1 MWRTC
6 SIHPNLKTHSIQCNR
21 NDFIPI
27 PHEFYEP
34 GDLIIGGI
42 ASQIFFNYNPM
53 DFSEQPSQMLIK
65 VAFVDTKHY
74 QHILAL
80 VFAVK
85 EINHNPSI
93 LPNITLGF
101 HLYDSY
107 YNAHMTFKAT
117 LALLSSQ
124 HEHVPNYECDVQN
137 NLVAVIGG
145 FGSKTSIYMD
155 TILKIYKTPQLSYGS
170 VLSRR
175 NDKLLSS
182 WYKMAPNDGH
192 QYKGI
197 VQLLVHFKWIW
208 VGLFVVDDDNGE
220 TFLQTLVPLFSQNG
234 ICFAFIN
241 RIQKLNYLYGMM
253 ESFSSNAKTF
263 PSLMESKV
271 NVFVVHGE
279 PPSMENLY
287 WQLFVVDLNSPIGK
301 VWIVTAHWDFES
313 KTYQR
318 DWDIQHFHG
327 AISLMIHSNQPTG
340 FRTFLQRVNP
350 AWAKTDGFIEDFW
363 EQAFDCL
370 LKESNESESVDP
382 KTTCTGEENLE
393 DLPGPL
399 FEMSM
404 TGHSYNI
411 YNAVYAISHAIHII
425 FESSSKLRLEPQNL
439 KAWQLNRFLRSISFN
454 NSVGDAVHFDNNGE
468 LIVGFDVTN
477 WVTFPN
483 NSFVRVKVGSLDPH
497 APPGKTLKIQDENL
511 VWHEW
516 FTQVPPL
523 SVCNENCNPGYRKRK
538 KEGEPFCCYDCVPC
552 SHGKI
557 SDKKDM
563 DGCIKCPEDQYPNK
577 AQNECFPKRI
587 IFLTSEEPL
596 GIIIVSFILSF
607 SLTTVFILIT
617 FIKNRDT
624 PIVKA
629 NNRSLTYILLISL
642 LLCFLCSFLFIGQP
656 GRVTCLLRQTS
667 FSMVF
672 SVAISSVL
680 AKTITVVLAFMAT
693 KPGSRV
699 RRWVGKRMANSIVVS
714 CSLIQVALC
723 TAWQISSPPFP
734 YMDMKSLDDKM
745 ILECNEGSATMF
757 YCVLGYMGFLA
768 IVTFT
773 VAFFARKLP
782 DSFNE
787 AKFITFSMLVFCS
800 VWVPFVP
807 TYYSIKGKSVVAV
820 EIFSILASSAGLLG
834 CIFSPKCYIIVMR
847 PELNNRH
854 QLIPRKHQ

>member
-1 MWRTC
+1 MWRAC

-21 NDFIPI
+21 NGFIPI
-27 PHEFYEP
+27 PHECYEP
-34 GDLIIGGI
+34 GVLVIGGI
-42 ASQIFFNYNPM
+42 ASQIFFHHNPVH
-53 DFSEQPSQMLIK
+53 FGEQPSQMLIEEA
-65 VAFVDTKHY
+65 VVDTKHY

-85 EINHNPSI
+85 EINHNPRI

-124 HEHVPNYECDVQN
+124 REHVPNYKCDVQN
-137 NLVAVIGG
+137 NLAAVIGG
-145 FGSKTSIYMD
+145 LGSQTSIHMA

-170 VLSRR
+170 VLSGW
-175 NDKLLSS
+175 DDEQFSS
-182 WYKMAPNDGH
+182 LYKMVPNDGH

-208 VGLFVVDDDNGE
+208 VGLIVADDDNGE
-220 TFLQTLVPLFSQNG
+220 MFLQTLIPLFSQSG

-241 RIQKLNYLYGMM
+241 RIQKMTYVFGMIELFLNKW
-253 ESFSSNAKTF
+253 KTF
-263 PSLMESKV
+263 PLLMEGKV
-271 NVFVVHGE
+271 NVFVVNGA
-279 PPSMENLY
+279 PPSMEELS
-287 WQLFVVDLNSPIGK
+287 WHLRFVDTNSPKGK
-301 VWIVTAHWDFES
+301 VWLVTAHWDFES
-313 KTYQR
+313 KSYQR

-327 AISLMIHSNQPTG
+327 AISLTIHSNQPTE

-350 AWAKTDGFIEDFW
+350 FWAKTDSFITEFW

-370 LKESNESESVDP
+370 LKESNGRKSDEP
-382 KTTCTGEENLE
+382 KPTCTGEEKLE
-393 DLPGPL
+393 SLPGPL

-411 YNAVYAISHAIHII
+411 YNAVYAISHALHVI
-425 FESSSKLRLEPQNL
+425 FESRSKLRLEPWNL
-439 KAWQLNRFLRSISFN
+439 KAWQLNHFLRRISFN
-454 NSVGDAVHFDNNGE
+454 NSIGDAVHFDENRE
-468 LIVGFDVTN
+468 LIVEFDVTN
-477 WVTFPN
+477 WITFPN
-483 NSFVRVKVGSLDPH
+483 KSFVRVKVGSLDPH
-497 APPGKTLKIQDENL
+497 APTGKELKIQDENL
-511 VWHEW
+511 MWHKW

-523 SVCNENCNPGYRKRK
+523 SVCNDNCHPGYSKRK
-538 KEGEPFCCYDCVPC
+538 KEGEPFCCYDCISC

-563 DGCIKCPEDQYPNK
+563 DDCIKCPEDQYPNK
-577 AQNECFPKRI
+577 AQNECSSKSLS
-587 IFLTSEEPL
+587 FLTYEEPL
-596 GIIIVSFILSF
+596 GIIVVSFILSF

-617 FIKNRDT
+617 FIKNHDT
-624 PIVKA
+624 SIVKA

-699 RRWVGKRMANSIVVS
+699 RRWVGKRLANSIVLS
-714 CSLIQVALC
+714 CSILQAALC
-723 TAWQISSPPFP
+723 TVWLISSPPFP
-734 YMDMKSLDDKM
+734 HTDVKSLDDKM
-745 ILECNEGSATMF
+745 ILECNEGSSMMF
-757 YCVLGYMGFLA
+757 FCVLGYMGFLA
-768 IVTFT
+768 IFTFT

-787 AKFITFSMLVFCS
+787 AKFISFSMLVFCS

-820 EIFSILASSAGLLG
+820 EVFCILASSAGLLG

-847 PELNNRH
+847 PELNSRH
-854 QLIPRKHQ
+854 HLIPRKYQ